1 MCPDSMEGGI
11 INVLTAWR
19 MGLGE
24 EVRVCV

>member
-1 MCPDSMEGGI
+1 MYPDSMEGDI
-11 INVLTAWR
+11 IHFLTAWR

>member
-11 INVLTAWR
+11 IHFLTAWR